1 MIGKVLVILALVLF
15 LGLVKANFDKFG
27 LYKESNIF
35 LLKNECERESLK
47 QLLACN
53 IVAFFGVAVY
63 LVVKLVLW

>member
-1 MIGKVLVILALVLF
+1 MVSKVLVILALVLF

-27 LYKESNIF
+27 LYKEGNIF
-35 LLKNECERESLK
+35 LLKNEHEREILS

-53 IVAFFGVAVY
+53 VAAFFGVAVY

>member
-1 MIGKVLVILALVLF
+1 MIGKIFIVLALVVA

-27 LYKESNIF
+27 LYKEGNIF
-35 LLKNECERESLK
+35 LLKNECEREILS

-53 IVAFFGVAVY
+53 VVAFFGVAVY